1 MATSCSVLVRLPKD
15 LPVGLAIGIKA
26 ITFTPLHAA
35 FSSGVVIS
43 PAEHQDHGIWPYST
57 KRAAATQAR
66 AWYLPVFRHN
76 THSENC
82 AASLSE

>member
-1 MATSCSVLVRLPKD
+1 MATDCSVLVLLPKD

-26 ITFTPLHAA
+26 ITSTRSHAA
-35 FSSGVVIS
+35 FSCGVVIS
-43 PAEHQDHGIWPYST
+43 PAEHQDHGIWPYSS
-57 KRAAATQAR
+57 KRAAATQVR
-66 AWYLPVFRHN
+66 AWYLPVFRQN